1 MSLSEQFMSEKYKLT
16 SNLEPV
22 YTTIFLGPANTD
34 YIEPDSF
41 TQVQVLELGKVIAHF
56 KGPFAKINAG
66 KFVRLKQ
73 REVNM

>member
-1 MSLSEQFMSEKYKLT
+1 MSEKYKLT
-16 SNLEPV
+16 SDLEPV